1 MRQSLT
7 AEIIALQ
14 ALAYL
19 AAEPDAL
26 RRLLASSGMDADA
39 LRRGAEE
46 PHLLA
51 GVLEFLLTQ
60 EELLIR
66 FCQCEG
72 VEARAVHLA
81 AARLGG

>member
-7 AEIIALQ
+7 AETVALQ

-19 AAEPDAL
+19 AAEPEAL
-26 RRLLASSGMDADA
+26 GRLLASSGMDAAA
-39 LRRGAEE
+39 LRTGAED

-51 GVLEFLLTQ
+51 GVLEFLLSQ

-66 FCQCEG
+66 FCEREG
-72 VEARAVHLA
+72 MEARAVHLA